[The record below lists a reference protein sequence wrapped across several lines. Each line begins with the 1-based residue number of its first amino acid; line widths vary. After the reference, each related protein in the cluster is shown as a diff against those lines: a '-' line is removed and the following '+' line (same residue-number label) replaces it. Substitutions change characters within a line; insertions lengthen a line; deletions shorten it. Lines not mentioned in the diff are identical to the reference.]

1 MNVIYRDILSELHAA
16 IEVAMIHN
24 RVIEYIELE
33 RCEWNEF
40 RKAMLK
46 LDPGFGLH
54 IPEGHVSDSTD
65 WKYEGI
71 DIRQKEVN
79 DGTYL

>member
-1 MNVIYRDILSELHAA
+1 MKVVYRSILSELHTA
-16 IEVAMIHN
+16 IERAMIHN

-33 RCEWNEF
+33 RWEYNEF
-40 RKAMLK
+40 RKAMMK
-46 LDPGFGLH
+46 LDPGLTMH
-54 IPEGHVSDSTD
+54 LNDSTD

-71 DIRQKEVN
+71 DIRRKEVN

>member
-1 MNVIYRDILSELHAA
+1 MNVIYRSILSELHAA
-16 IEVAMIHN
+16 IEKAMIHN

-33 RCEWNEF
+33 RWEWNEF

-46 LDPGFGLH
+46 LDPGMGLH
-54 IPEGHVSDSTD
+54 INGATD

-71 DIRQKEVN
+71 DVRQKEVN